1 MNYLPYV
8 RFYKDYR
15 FTTGAERVEMLGPPV
30 EFSFK
35 HLTATSTAQGA
46 KPNAFAYRITLALH
60 SNRIDSTLQ
69 NLVVTLQSALAVL
82 FIPIY
87 QRPTY
92 IWARGFMFGM
102 HPDLQTVL
110 MNFPTQKP
118 AGDYMPEPIYTI
130 TIEGTDLLP
139 YHELNNT
146 VPIYYTALQQ
156 PS

>member
-15 FTTGAERVEMLGPPV
+15 FTTGAERVEVLGTPV
-30 EFSFK
+30 EFSFR
-35 HLTATSTAQGA
+35 HLTATSAVQGA
-46 KPNAFAYRITLALH
+46 KPYAFAYRITLALH
-60 SNRIDSTLQ
+60 SNRIDDTLQ

-110 MNFPTQKP
+110 MHFPTQKP

-130 TIEGTDLLP
+130 AIEGTDLLP
-139 YHELNNT
+139 YHELTNT